1 MTSPSIE
8 DKVNAEVRQ
17 TAERIAR
24 NMRDLLSTTNR
35 TNQRRWESQRAM
47 DKMVSP
53 HTGAADRLGKLAAG
67 WTLAHRDRDNNPERA
82 QKWDQL
88 IKDNG
93 IDPQQLYVTMT
104 DREESLRVR
113 AQAEQA
119 AAQAQADRQQAQADR
134 AAAEQ
139 ERQQAQNTSPDP
151 SMVST
156 IVPIMATSFALSELS
171 QVSDTHLD
179 PAVGEQLTLFHE
191 QLTLFQAPA
200 ADNAATVSDQADMDQ
215 LLSQWHSTDLETAL
229 GQYQET
235 TFDAPTPAPE
245 AAQTREMPGLDAG
258 L

>member
-1 MTSPSIE
+1 MTGPSIE
-8 DKVNAEVRQ
+8 DKVNTEVRQ

-47 DKMVSP
+47 DKIVSP
-53 HTGAADRLGKLAAG
+53 QTGAADRLGELAAG

-139 ERQQAQNTSPDP
+139 ERQQAQSPSPDP
-151 SMVST
+151 SMAST

-179 PAVGEQLTLFHE
+179 TAVTEQLP
-191 QLTLFQAPA
+191 LFQAPA
-200 ADNAATVSDQADMDQ
+200 ADTSVSAPENMDH
-215 LLSQWHSTDLETAL
+215 LLSQWHNTDLETAL
-229 GQYQET
+229 GQYQES

>member
-53 HTGAADRLGKLAAG
+53 HTGAADRLGELAAG

-119 AAQAQADRQQAQADR
+119 AAQAQADRQQAQ
-134 AAAEQ
+134 
-139 ERQQAQNTSPDP
+139 NTSPDP
-151 SMVST
+151 SMAST

-171 QVSDTHLD
+171 QVSDAHLD
-179 PAVGEQLTLFHE
+179 KAVGE

-200 ADNAATVSDQADMDQ
+200 ADNAATVSDQADMDH

-245 AAQTREMPGLDAG
+245 VAQTREMPGLDAG